1 MIVVSAQAF
10 PPKSGGIEAL
20 LSGMARHAVA
30 SGHQVTVLADG
41 GTRARRFD
49 QLADEPYRVERFG
62 GWKLVRQRVKARRL
76 TQIQKTRPVEAIY
89 TDSWKSLEHANIRK
103 GVPVVAWAHG
113 NEFPDD
119 GVTKKTRIAKALS
132 KASHLLINSQ
142 ATALRAAPY
151 LPSGLSTSIIN
162 PPVEAPSVI
171 KAEEAARVDDIWQDA
186 YPRLFSMCR
195 LIELKGIDRAIEAL
209 PKILSRFS
217 KARYVIAG
225 AGDDLSRLKRIA
237 DSLGINDRL
246 SFIGWIDGGMKSAL
260 LSSATLFLQP
270 GRTVDGKQEGYGM
283 AFVEAAA
290 HGLPSIAGIAGG
302 TSEAVV
308 AERSGLLVDTTHPET
323 IADRILTL
331 LEDEPSYQALR
342 RTSKIHGERCLWH
355 NQIGRVLAAAGLT
368 IRQSPATRAASPM
381 T

>member
-20 LSGMARHAVA
+20 ISGMARHAFA
-30 SGHQVTVLADG
+30 SGHEVIVLADG
-41 GTRARRFD
+41 GARTRRYD
-49 QLADEPYRVERFG
+49 QSATEPYHVERFG
-62 GWKLVRQRVKARRL
+62 SWKPIRQRLKARRL
-76 TQIQKTRPVEAIY
+76 SHIQKTRTIDAIY
-89 TDSWKSLEHANIRK
+89 VDSWKSLEHANIRN

-113 NEFPDD
+113 NEFPEN
-119 GVTKKTRIAKALS
+119 GVTKKTRISKALS

-142 ATALRAAPY
+142 ATASRAAPY
-151 LPSGLSTSIIN
+151 LPSGLSTSVIN
-162 PPVEAPSVI
+162 PPVEAPAVI
-171 KAEEAARVDDIWQDA
+171 KAEEAALVEDLWQDA

-209 PKILSRFS
+209 PKILTRFS

-270 GRTVDGKQEGYGM
+270 GRAVDGKREGYGM

-302 TSEAVV
+302 TSEAVI
-308 AERSGLLVDTTHPET
+308 AERSGLLVDTTHSET

-331 LEDEPSYQALR
+331 LEDEPGYQALC
-342 RTSKIHGERCLWH
+342 RTSKIHGESCLWH
-355 NQIGRVLAAAGLT
+355 NQIGRVLAAAGLS
-368 IRQSPATRAASPM
+368 IRQSPATPAASPM